1 MSMENERILVGQLLD
16 ESSWLEFG
24 EFCTQ
29 LHVERSWVVEL
40 VDAGV
45 IEPQGVEPEAWRFPA
60 SALLRARVTSRLVED
75 LGVNLEAAAL
85 ILDLLEERRQLEARL
100 RQLEQ
105 LLG

>member
-1 MSMENERILVGQLLD
+1 MENERILVGQILD

-24 EFCTQ
+24 EFCTR
-29 LHVERSWVVEL
+29 LHVERSWVMEL

-45 IEPQGVEPEAWRFPA
+45 IEPQGVEPEAWLFPA
-60 SALLRARVTSRLVED
+60 SALLRARVTSRLIED

-85 ILDLLEERRQLEARL
+85 ILDLLEERRQLEFRL